1 MSKTERQAGVYLGYT
16 SRVKRDFSLNI
27 YFHVSRV
34 GERRGMKGGIR
45 KVHVGFTKEGEG
57 RRGDVASDDGK
68 KIPKDVYL

>member
-1 MSKTERQAGVYLGYT
+1 
-16 SRVKRDFSLNI
+16 
-27 YFHVSRV
+27 
-34 GERRGMKGGIR
+34 MKGGIR